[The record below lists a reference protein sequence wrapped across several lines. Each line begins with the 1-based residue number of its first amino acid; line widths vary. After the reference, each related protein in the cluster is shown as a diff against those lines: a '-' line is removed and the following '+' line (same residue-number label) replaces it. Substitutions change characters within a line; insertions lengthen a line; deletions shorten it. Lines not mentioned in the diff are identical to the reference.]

1 MRRIEVNPGETFAVS
16 NKVILMREFESLFGM
31 TGKFGSK
38 TNQLTYALTFRG
50 KLNNQ
55 PKQADV
61 TILISPEDMIN
72 MTTTMMGQVE
82 WLEMALDAVAASE
95 RARRGER

>member
-1 MRRIEVNPGETFAVS
+1 MRRIEVNPGEMFAVS

-31 TGKFGSK
+31 SGKFGRK
-38 TNQLTYALTFRG
+38 DNKLTYALTFRG

-55 PKQADV
+55 AKQADV
-61 TILISPEDMIN
+61 TVLISPEDMVN

-82 WLEMALDAVAASE
+82 WLDMVLEAAAKQAE
-95 RARRGER
+95 RGGQ